1 MALQG
6 LVIGQTSQPTGL
18 GFLVL
23 AAGLMLAACN
33 PTRLMRLQQQ
43 YAVPFPEPHYGHA

>member
-1 MALQG
+1 LILGGIALQG

-33 PTRLMRLQQQ
+33 AGNRAVTFEDRT
-43 YAVPFPEPHYGHA
+43 YA